1 MVHLLKLSPLRTD
14 KVDLGFGVGVIQ
26 RGVRA
31 GRTRVRH
38 AQQATPSLVHK
49 RGFRVFWVIPRQGFH
64 FFPFYCAKFFFN
76 RDNDK
81 SKKKNENSAY
91 LVLGQSIDRS
101 VSVWICSPDLNR
113 KNCCRVF
120 DLNFAFVKGTE
131 SRDEYLFE
139 GL

>member
-1 MVHLLKLSPLRTD
+1 LRTD
-14 KVDLGFGVGVIQ
+14 EVDLGLGVGVIQ
-26 RGVRA
+26 RGVRT
-31 GRTRVRH
+31 GRTSVRH
-38 AQQATPSLVHK
+38 AQQAAPSLVHK
-49 RGFRVFWVIPRQGFH
+49 QGFRFFWGFH

-91 LVLGQSIDRS
+91 LVLEQSIDRS

-113 KNCCRVF
+113 KNCCRVY